1 MSTNVEVVRG
11 LFEAV
16 SRRDYD
22 AVALALHPDAE
33 WHNTEAFPGPRTV
46 RGARAIC
53 RFWEDIFDSYGG
65 GSGRS
70 AGMEI
75 ERVAEGDDV
84 VVILI
89 HGWWRARDDVPLD
102 TRWAQTF
109 WLRDA
114 RILRGQAHGQYDTAL
129 EAAGLRE

>member
-1 MSTNVEVVRG
+1 MPTNVEVVRG

-22 AVALALHPDAE
+22 TAALALHPDAE

-46 RGARAIC
+46 RGAKDIC
-53 RFWEDIFDSYGG
+53 RFWEDMFDSYAG
-65 GSGRS
+65 GSGGAAR
-70 AGMEI
+70 MEI

-84 VVILI
+84 VVVLI
-89 HGWWRARDDVPLD
+89 HGWWRARGDVPLD

-114 RILRGQAHGQYDTAL
+114 KILRGQAHGKYDTAL
-129 EAAGLRE
+129 DAAGLRE